1 MSKRKSKEQ
10 KQAMYEQVLD
20 MRKAIAPDEEEE
32 DSSGHSS
39 NKMKKF
45 RFQLLHQWLVTE
57 TTPARV
63 ADIGGGKGLL
73 SYLLRSSGW
82 EATVIDPFYQELPNK
97 YKDIRSNKRVNI
109 PATAKIPRISEKF
122 EPEMA
127 ADFDL
132 LVGLHAH
139 GCNIKIIDASADYGT
154 GFCLLPCCV
163 IDEPIYP
170 KRGGTWVGLL
180 TDYAIRLGFDV
191 RPFRLAFSGQSIGI
205 YALPQDLKS
214 KEK

>member
-10 KQAMYEQVLD
+10 KQAMYDEVLEL
-20 MRKAIAPDEEEE
+20 RKAIAPDEEDE
-32 DSSGHSS
+32 DDEQGHSS

-45 RFQLLHQWLVTE
+45 RFQLLHEWLVTE
-57 TTPARV
+57 TKPLRV

-73 SYLLRSSGW
+73 AYLLTSSGW
-82 EATVIDPFYQELPNK
+82 EATVIDPVYQELPNK
-97 YKDIRSNKRVNI
+97 FKDIHSKKRVII
-109 PATAKIPRISEKF
+109 PSTAKVPRISEKF

-139 GCNIKIIDASADYGT
+139 GCNIKIIDSCADYGI

-163 IDEPIYP
+163 IDEPMYP
-170 KRGGTWVGLL
+170 RRGITWVGAL
-180 TDYAIRLGFDV
+180 TDYAIRAGFDV
-191 RPFRLAFSGQSIGI
+191 RAFRLPFVGQSIGI
-205 YALPQDLKS
+205 YALPKHLKA
-214 KEK
+214 